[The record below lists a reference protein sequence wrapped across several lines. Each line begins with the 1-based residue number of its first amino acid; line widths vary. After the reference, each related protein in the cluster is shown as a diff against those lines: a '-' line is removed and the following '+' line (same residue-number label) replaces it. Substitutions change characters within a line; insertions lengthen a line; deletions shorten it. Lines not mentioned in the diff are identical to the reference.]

1 MILSRS
7 GFLTLCKMTS
17 VKNQRLDKAKEKFGR
32 NEQILGCFRSGW
44 SARKIATEYSI
55 NYSWAKKLCNRPKN
69 GDSRERKP
77 GSSRPRKTT
86 IREDRYLIREPVKVR
101 DSTEVSP
108 TAADLAESLKERP
121 STEVSRWTVQRRLYE
136 YQLKKVVKT
145 KKPFVSPANRRKR
158 VEFARRYRH
167 LTVEQWK
174 KVLWSDESPFVIR

>member
-1 MILSRS
+1 M
-7 GFLTLCKMTS
+7 
-17 VKNQRLDKAKEKFGR
+17 
-32 NEQILGCFRSGW
+32 
-44 SARKIATEYSI
+44 
-55 NYSWAKKLCNRPKN
+55 
-69 GDSRERKP
+69 
-77 GSSRPRKTT
+77 
-86 IREDRYLIREPVKVR
+86 KVR

-136 YQLKKVVKT
+136 YQLKKVVKR